1 MTEYIYKVTH
11 PECLGCYIGYT
22 KKKDI
27 KSAGQ
32 AAGRNKKTNTRF
44 AKLYRELGSEK
55 FIYEVIAT
63 TRTVPTR
70 IKKVNELIISE
81 KASWNDKLEE
91 NDDEGSP
98 GDEIKGEE
106 SDEENEPTLDI
117 PRPPDAEIEDLRR
130 QLEILKSEQS
140 KRPIQEEVK
149 LEKSDKQKEFEKKIL
164 NNLADLNKIN
174 QAELNPELNRF
185 IDQIKRMNQIA
196 IAEDLSE
203 YNITGAALLLFNT
216 IELIRKIYEQ
226 NKYPGYMDL
235 LMGILEQIKL
245 TKTFYN
251 YISGESKPD
260 DIIQGNFIIHKD
272 KNRNTSSITKIT
284 SYDFITYYIDSE
296 DRCHVTSAEFHP
308 QQCHSSIR
316 SNISSQ
322 PQWISQINEEQLN
335 KYIYTFI
342 NEYNDYIVFCLE
354 GAMTILPLGL
364 VVRIFITRDQMME
377 GTPKTL
383 QTIAR
388 HFIIATKN
396 KNQINMSLN
405 KIDIYNYILEKYKEF
420 NNLHLFLG

>member
-11 PECLGCYIGYT
+11 PECPGCYIGYT

-27 KSAGQ
+27 KNAGQ

-63 TRTVPTR
+63 TRTTPTR

-91 NDDEGSP
+91 DNEGSP

-130 QLEILKSEQS
+130 QLEILKSEQN

-203 YNITGAALLLFNT
+203 YNITGTSLLLFNT

-251 YISGESKPD
+251 YTPPESKPD
-260 DIIQGNFIIHKD
+260 DPIQGDFIIHKD
-272 KNRNTSSITKIT
+272 KSITKIT
-284 SYDFITYYIDSE
+284 SYDFITYYIDPE
-296 DRCHVTSAEFHP
+296 DRCHVTSAEL
-308 QQCHSSIR
+308 
-316 SNISSQ
+316 SSQ
-322 PQWISQINEEQLN
+322 YCIHSFRLYLSNKPYYIYQINEEQLN
-335 KYIYTFI
+335 KYIYAFI
-342 NEYNDYIVFCLE
+342 NKYNNCVVFCLE
-354 GAMTILPLGL
+354 GTVTILPLQLIDRIYTIRTQRMVENPKSLQL
-364 VVRIFITRDQMME
+364 VADN
-377 GTPKTL
+377 
-383 QTIAR
+383 
-388 HFIIATKN
+388 FIITTKN
-396 KNQINMSLN
+396 KCTITISLN
-405 KIDIYNYILEKYKEF
+405 KIDVYNYILEKFKEF
-420 NNLHLFLG
+420 NGLHLFLQ